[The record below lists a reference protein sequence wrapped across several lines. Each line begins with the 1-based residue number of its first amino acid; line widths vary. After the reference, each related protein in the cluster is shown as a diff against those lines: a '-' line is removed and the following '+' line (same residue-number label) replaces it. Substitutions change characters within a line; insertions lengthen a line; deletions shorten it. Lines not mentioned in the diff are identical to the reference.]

1 MVSTRQRFL
10 TFRGL
15 SPKQIPLTNL
25 IGPSKQLPQVGWNAK
40 LMTGRAVPWAF
51 TVEKFMNKE
60 EYKDCLRLLCD
71 FDAIS
76 DKAERVNITLPSRV
90 LRRFD
95 FLAQEAGDS
104 RYGCI
109 ARMVASQRA

>member
-1 MVSTRQRFL
+1 
-10 TFRGL
+10 
-15 SPKQIPLTNL
+15 
-25 IGPSKQLPQVGWNAK
+25 
-40 LMTGRAVPWAF
+40 MTGRAVPWAF

-90 LRRFD
+90 LRKGSTFWRKKLAILDMDVSHAWSQVKGLDYCFD
-95 FLAQEAGDS
+95 P
-104 RYGCI
+104 
-109 ARMVASQRA
+109 